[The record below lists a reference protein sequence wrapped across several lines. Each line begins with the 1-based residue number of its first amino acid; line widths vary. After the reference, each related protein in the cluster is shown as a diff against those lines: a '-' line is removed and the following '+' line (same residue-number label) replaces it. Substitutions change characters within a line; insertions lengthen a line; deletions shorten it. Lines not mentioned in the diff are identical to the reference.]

1 MTVRVLVV
9 DDNRGVREG
18 LAKVLTLEGFQV
30 TTAENGVAAFAE
42 AQARPFDAIVLDIM
56 MPVLDGMRLYE
67 ALATELPEAATRIL
81 FVSAWFDDPDVQ
93 RFLDRTGQPVLGKPF
108 DIHELVRL
116 IKTLAATEATAT
128 DNASGETRPAT
139 HDQQRSG

>member
-1 MTVRVLVV
+1 MTARVLVV

-18 LAKVLTLEGFQV
+18 LAKVLALEGFQV

-56 MPVLDGMRLYE
+56 MPVLDGVRLYE
-67 ALATELPEAATRIL
+67 VLAAELPEAAKRIV
-81 FVSAWFDDPDVQ
+81 FVSAWFDDPEVR
-93 RFLDRTGQPVLGKPF
+93 RFLARTGRLVLAKPF

-116 IKTLAATEATAT
+116 IRTTAPPEAT
-128 DNASGETRPAT
+128 PAEVSST
-139 HDQQRSG
+139 KGT